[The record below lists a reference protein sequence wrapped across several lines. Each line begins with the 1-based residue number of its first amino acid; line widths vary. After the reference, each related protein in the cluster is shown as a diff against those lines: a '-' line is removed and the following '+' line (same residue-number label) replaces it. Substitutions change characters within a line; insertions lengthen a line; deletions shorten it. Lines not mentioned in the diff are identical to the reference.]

1 MEGESAELLAANQEI
16 ARLNELV
23 ENLKILKRT
32 ADEELEETRLN
43 HERWEQELIRQQ
55 NMPPGGSAD
64 TQVMFKLLQNIEIL
78 ASNMAANK
86 QPVYHF
92 SDKQFPKFNID
103 KPTEWD
109 RFESA
114 LTIAFSDVDGHA
126 LDDKQKRRI
135 LLQNAGDGRLFNLA
149 SDLLKS
155 KKKDISTASFG
166 EIITALRQFF
176 KPKIS
181 PAAAYAKFTGL
192 KQLSNEPALQ
202 FVARLQAAAAD
213 CSFEDKTSDL
223 LLWQFV
229 VGISN
234 QSVQHHLLNTE
245 EKLTFESA
253 IGTVTTSET
262 TSTHVRALQ
271 GTEYASGAA
280 GGTSATTLAAVHHA
294 GAAQQGY
301 QQRGHGAHQGA
312 AASSPSYNGKPQQ
325 QQSQHQNQQQQQQQK
340 QKGCSVGAPSP
351 VSVRATQ
358 EDPGAFPP
366 HTAQLFRVGEA
377 HLHTPPSPVSFP
389 LEKFAGQCDPSSLR
403 PSDPVIVH
411 MELDGQPATMEVD
424 NGATYTTMASG
435 TYDLLWPHRPPY
447 APGQRPDLQPVEIL
461 LQPYLSSPV
470 TAALGARAVRVRFR
484 NIEATLPLVVVEG
497 PSSLRT
503 LMGRNWFPAL
513 GISVAGLN
521 HLSPSVPADI
531 QLHPALNQDP
541 NTLGCYKGPPVQLDW
556 DKTAAPKYLPAR
568 SVPYAIEDN
577 VVDVINTLHRQGAI
591 SPTPYAPI
599 GYATPVVIVHRPDG
613 RIRMCGDYKST
624 VNKVLRPDRY
634 PLPTA
639 DAAFAK
645 IANATVFS
653 KIDLD
658 QAFTQVPVDD
668 AAADL
673 LTINT
678 IRGLYRVHRL
688 PFGISAASG
697 IFQRLMTDLLAG
709 LQGVVVLQDDILI
722 CGQDI
727 PTHDERLRIVLDKVH
742 NAGLRIRP
750 NKCLFRTDAVV
761 FLGFR
766 VDIKGIHPVK
776 DKVDAIRH
784 FPSPRDK
791 QQLQS
796 FLGLVNFYDRYFP
809 DKATRFEPL
818 YRLLNK
824 DTPWSWTEEHE
835 TAVKYVKD
843 ILLSDQVLD
852 YYDPKKPICMSVDA
866 SDYGVSAVL
875 AHIYPDGLERPVA
888 SASRTLTPA
897 ERRYDTFNKEATAL
911 LFGITK
917 FHKYI
922 YGKSG
927 LIIYTDHKP
936 LVGFF
941 KPHAPT
947 PEHISPRLLRW
958 SVIMGSYDYQ
968 IVHRAGKKNGNADA
982 FSRLPL
988 PHQDDD
994 VIPEAAG
1001 IHLLELSSG
1010 CPVNNKEV
1018 LDATVGDP
1026 VLLAVHEA
1034 VYTGHWPT
1042 PLPAVLQPYH
1052 NVKTE
1057 LTTLDTL
1064 VLRGDRVVIPEA
1076 LRERVLN
1083 SLHAAHH
1090 GMTRMKD
1097 VAYSFVWWPG
1107 LHTQIV
1113 ELVKTCPICQ
1123 EHQRNPHCT
1132 YKSWPTPTGHWERVH
1147 IDYCVYHGQNY
1158 LVLVDAWS
1166 RWPEVIPVSTLTAAE
1181 LIRHVRNIFAAHG
1194 VPRLLVSD
1202 NGSQLVSQD
1211 FNNFL
1216 AHNGCKHLTSAPY
1229 FPQSNG
1235 LAERTVGSFKSIL
1248 KKLDGEDCHAKTAR
1262 ALFAMRITPCSA
1274 TGEPPAE
1281 RVFHRRL
1288 RTPWDVIKPTD
1299 REAADDHDG
1308 PPTAVLAPGQHVSFR
1323 DHRPDHG
1330 KYSHGVIVESI
1341 GTQMYRLRDDDNVEH
1356 CNVCI
1361 ANLLL
1366 QYIFVCVH

>member
-340 QKGCSVGAPSP
+340 QKGSVGAPSP

-577 VVDVINTLHRQGAI
+577 V
-591 SPTPYAPI
+591 
-599 GYATPVVIVHRPDG
+599 
-613 RIRMCGDYKST
+613 
-624 VNKVLRPDRY
+624 
-634 PLPTA
+634 
-639 DAAFAK
+639 
-645 IANATVFS
+645 
-653 KIDLD
+653 
-658 QAFTQVPVDD
+658 
-668 AAADL
+668 
-673 LTINT
+673 
-678 IRGLYRVHRL
+678 
-688 PFGISAASG
+688 
-697 IFQRLMTDLLAG
+697 RLMTDLLAG

-727 PTHDERLRIVLDKVH
+727 PTHDERLRIVLDK
-742 NAGLRIRP
+742 
-750 NKCLFRTDAVV
+750 
-761 FLGFR
+761 
-766 VDIKGIHPVK
+766 
-776 DKVDAIRH
+776 
-784 FPSPRDK
+784 
-791 QQLQS
+791 
-796 FLGLVNFYDRYFP
+796 
-809 DKATRFEPL
+809 
-818 YRLLNK
+818 
-824 DTPWSWTEEHE
+824 
-835 TAVKYVKD
+835 
-843 ILLSDQVLD
+843 
-852 YYDPKKPICMSVDA
+852 
-866 SDYGVSAVL
+866 
-875 AHIYPDGLERPVA
+875 
-888 SASRTLTPA
+888 
-897 ERRYDTFNKEATAL
+897 
-911 LFGITK
+911 
-917 FHKYI
+917 
-922 YGKSG
+922 
-927 LIIYTDHKP
+927 
-936 LVGFF
+936 
-941 KPHAPT
+941 
-947 PEHISPRLLRW
+947 
-958 SVIMGSYDYQ
+958 
-968 IVHRAGKKNGNADA
+968 
-982 FSRLPL
+982 
-988 PHQDDD
+988 
-994 VIPEAAG
+994 
-1001 IHLLELSSG
+1001 LSSG

-1113 ELVKTCPICQ
+1113 EL
-1123 EHQRNPHCT
+1123 
-1132 YKSWPTPTGHWERVH
+1132 
-1147 IDYCVYHGQNY
+1147 
-1158 LVLVDAWS
+1158 LA
-1166 RWPEVIPVSTLTAAE
+1166 
-1181 LIRHVRNIFAAHG
+1181 
-1194 VPRLLVSD
+1194 LLCYS
-1202 NGSQLVSQD
+1202 
-1211 FNNFL
+1211 
-1216 AHNGCKHLTSAPY
+1216 SAPSGSLFSFLY
-1229 FPQSNG
+1229 TRSLTPALYPQS
-1235 LAERTVGSFKSIL
+1235 RSV
-1248 KKLDGEDCHAKTAR
+1248 
-1262 ALFAMRITPCSA
+1262 
-1274 TGEPPAE
+1274 
-1281 RVFHRRL
+1281 
-1288 RTPWDVIKPTD
+1288 
-1299 REAADDHDG
+1299 
-1308 PPTAVLAPGQHVSFR
+1308 
-1323 DHRPDHG
+1323 PDP
-1330 KYSHGVIVESI
+1330 
-1341 GTQMYRLRDDDNVEH
+1341 L
-1356 CNVCI
+1356 CCI
-1361 ANLLL
+1361 IIRANLK
-1366 QYIFVCVH
+1366 